1 MSYQLIFSP
10 VFKISLRR
18 LYSFITRK
26 HSKKLANKT
35 KIAIRSGIEDKLLR
49 DPLIGPICDRLLD
62 LGVAGYRQLIID
74 KHNIVIY
81 RVDIEKEKI
90 VVLLVFDSRQS
101 IEKLLSDV
109 NLII

>member
-1 MSYQLIFSP
+1 MSYQLIFNP

-18 LYSFITRK
+18 LCSFLTRK
-26 HSKKLANKT
+26 YSEKLANKT
-35 KIAIRSGIEDKLLR
+35 KIAIRNGIEEKLLR
-49 DPLIGPICDRLLD
+49 DPFIGPICDRLLE

-74 KHNIVIY
+74 KHNLVIY
-81 RVDIEKEKI
+81 RVDTEKKKI
-90 VVLLVFDSRQS
+90 SVLLVFDSRQS